1 MSYYHYE
8 VTDFL
13 EDDRFRKWVY
23 EPTSEDEFFWKE
35 FLIRFPEKSEMM
47 SNARSILNELQSDMQ
62 TDFPSDEKVESILSA
77 IHEQKNRKTPYASR
91 ILSHWMAISI
101 ASAAMLILFLGWLL
115 NSGHP
120 DMTFTYKKLISS
132 VSTPLIEKTND
143 TPNCFTVTLPDSSTV
158 ILYPH
163 SSISYNEDFE
173 KGQKREVYLSGEAF
187 FDVTKN
193 PDRPFFVYA
202 NELITKVLGT
212 SFTIKAFDCDKE
224 VEVAVKTGK
233 VSVFTRTDE
242 NAKLNESNS
251 ELGGVI
257 ITPNQKILFSRE
269 EIRIKKSL
277 VESPEIIASAV
288 LPAPMLKFQD
298 TSVSQIFDNLEQTYG
313 IDIVYDEELLGNCLL
328 TASFSNENLYDKID
342 LICKGIEANFEVV
355 DARVVI
361 SGRGCH
367 QE

>member
-13 EDDRFRKWVY
+13 EDDHFREWVY
-23 EPTSEDEFFWKE
+23 EPTTENDFFWKE
-35 FLIRFPEKSEMM
+35 FLIQYPEKTEMI
-47 SNARSILNELQSDMQ
+47 SSARFILLELK
-62 TDFPSDEKVESILSA
+62 TDSVNNFPSEEKVENLLSTIHELKGKSGFYSSKILS
-77 IHEQKNRKTPYASR
+77 N
-91 ILSHWMAISI
+91 WMAVSI
-101 ASAAMLILFLGWLL
+101 ASAALLVLLIGWLVR
-115 NSGHP
+115 SES
-120 DMTFTYKKLISS
+120 DDTSITYSELISS
-132 VSTPLIEKTND
+132 IDTPLIERTN
-143 TPNCFTVTLPDSSTV
+143 TTSQAITIVLPDSSTV
-158 ILYPH
+158 VLQPNT
-163 SSISYNEDFE
+163 SISYNEDFE
-173 KGQKREVYLSGEAF
+173 KDGKREVYLSGEAF
-187 FDVTKN
+187 FTVTKN
-193 PDRPFFVYA
+193 PDLPFFVYA

-212 SFTIKAFDCDKE
+212 SFTVKAFECEKE

-242 NAKLNESNS
+242 DAKLNRSNS

-257 ITPNQKILFSRE
+257 VTPNQKILFSRE

-288 LPAPMLKFQD
+288 LPAPLLRFQD
-298 TSVSQIFDNLEQTYG
+298 ASVSQIFTNLEQTYG
-313 IDIVYDEELLGNCLL
+313 IDIVYDEELFGSCLL

>member
-1 MSYYHYE
+1 MNYYNYE

-13 EDDRFRKWVY
+13 EDDYFKEWVY
-23 EPTSEDEFFWKE
+23 APNSENISFWKDFINE
-35 FLIRFPEKSEMM
+35 YPEKSEMIA
-47 SNARSILNELQSDMQ
+47 NAKSILISLQKDIENE
-62 TDFPSDEKVESILSA
+62 FPSDEKVENLLFNI
-77 IHEQKNRKTPYASR
+77 QDRKN
-91 ILSHWMAISI
+91 I
-101 ASAAMLILFLGWLL
+101 
-115 NSGHP
+115 
-120 DMTFTYKKLISS
+120 
-132 VSTPLIEKTND
+132 TPLIPKKYFYQIGISLTAAMAILVIGWVIKVKNTSASISYQDLISAVSAPLLEKSNT
-143 TPNCFTVTLPDSSTV
+143 TSKCMLVVLPDSSTV
-158 ILYPH
+158 MLHPN
-163 SSISYNEDFE
+163 SSISYPKDFITNA
-173 KGQKREVYLSGEAF
+173 KREVYLTGAAF
-187 FDVTKN
+187 FNVTKN

-212 SFTIKAFDCDKE
+212 SFMVKAFENDKQ

-233 VSVFTRTDE
+233 VSVFTRLD
-242 NAKLNESNS
+242 NDARVNKSNS

-257 ITPNQKILFSRE
+257 ITPNQKILFSRQ

-298 TSVSQIFDNLEQTYG
+298 ATVSQIFANLEETYG
-313 IDIVYDEELLGNCLL
+313 IDMVYDEELFGHCLL
-328 TASFSNENLYDKID
+328 TASFTNENLYEKID

-367 QE
+367 QD

>member
-1 MSYYHYE
+1 MSYYYYE

-13 EDDRFRKWVY
+13 EDNQFRKWVY
-23 EPTSEDEFFWKE
+23 EPTPESDSFWQDV
-35 FLIRFPEKSEMM
+35 LIRFPEKSEMI
-47 SNARSILNELQSDMQ
+47 SNARSILLELQKDLQ
-62 TDFPSDEKVESILSA
+62 TDFPSDEKVENILSA
-77 IHEQKNRKTPYASR
+77 IHELKNNKTSFSSK
-91 ILSHWMAISI
+91 ILSHWLAISVV
-101 ASAAMLILFLGWLL
+101 SAAMLILLLGWLIK
-115 NSGHP
+115 SGQ
-120 DMTFTYKKLISS
+120 DDGLITYQNLISS
-132 VSTPLIEKTND
+132 VSTPLIEKIN
-143 TPNCFTVTLPDSSTV
+143 NSSNSITVRLPDSSTV
-158 ILYPH
+158 VLRPH
-163 SSISYNEDFE
+163 TSISYNEDFE
-173 KGQKREVYLSGEAF
+173 KGKKREVYLSGEAF
-187 FDVTKN
+187 FNVTKN

-212 SFTIKAFDCDKE
+212 SFIVKAFDCDKE
-224 VEVAVKTGK
+224 VEVTVKTGK

-242 NAKLNESNS
+242 SAKLNQSNS

-257 ITPNQKILFSRE
+257 ITPNQKILFSRNE
-269 EIRIKKSL
+269 VRIKKSL

-298 TSVSQIFDNLEQTYG
+298 ISVSQIFDNLEQTYG
-313 IDIVYDEELLGNCLL
+313 IDIVYDEELLGSCLL

-342 LICKGIEANFEVV
+342 LICKGIEATFEVV